1 MEKTD
6 SLEAHKA
13 EVVQLREKVASL
25 EERAS
30 TEQRRKESC
39 QGEIERLSRQVRLA
53 EGKASHWEEA
63 ARQIHSPKH
72 PRQRRGSKGGS
83 SSVFVGAED
92 VDISDGVVEL
102 RVQMAELKGRNSE
115 LQNRVVSLE
124 NERQVL
130 AKTMDEK
137 NVVIE
142 ALQKDLVAS
151 KISLVSVKST
161 LRIGSQPAVSP
172 SHLSVLTPSQ
182 VSTPQHAVAASSAS
196 LSVPPAPLESSFHF
210 PSSSS
215 APLPVTSTALPHEA
229 AALQDHLVVVL
240 KDLQSKEEA
249 LGSCQEEL
257 EQFRRKF
264 SVIIHQQ
271 VDVCSTTC
279 PPCVHVYDDLLRCLL
294 MTP

>member
-30 TEQRRKESC
+30 TEQRHKESC

-63 ARQIHSPKH
+63 AREIHTPKH
-72 PRQRRGSKGGS
+72 QRQRRGSKGGS
-83 SSVFVGAED
+83 SSVSVGAED
-92 VDISDGVVEL
+92 VDVSDGAVEL

-115 LQNRVVSLE
+115 LHSRLASLE
-124 NERQVL
+124 NQRQAL
-130 AKTMDEK
+130 AKTLDEK

-151 KISLVSVKST
+151 KISLVSVKSA
-161 LRIGSQPAVSP
+161 LRVGSQPAVSP
-172 SHLSVLTPSQ
+172 SHLLTPSQ
-182 VSTPQHAVAASSAS
+182 VSSPQHAVAASSVS
-196 LSVPPAPLESSFHF
+196 SVPPAPLESSSRF

-215 APLPVTSTALPHEA
+215 APLPVMSTALPHNV

-240 KDLQSKEEA
+240 KDLRSKEEA
-249 LGSCQEEL
+249 LGKCQEEL

-271 VDVCSTTC
+271 VCCMYIQLTCTCTCMRIWCTVC
-279 PPCVHVYDDLLRCLL
+279 
-294 MTP
+294 